1 MKRMASCFLVAL
13 LTCAGVAIALTPGAA
28 SAATCEKWAGK
39 VVSLQGT
46 VQAKIA
52 GGTQWEPVKLND
64 TFCPGDML
72 RTDRRS
78 RAEVA
83 LQNHPL
89 LRLDENSAITFGGM
103 KDERTSLIDMLS
115 GAALF
120 FSRVTRN
127 LEVRTATVNAGVE
140 GTEFFIRVEEGK
152 TSMSIFEGKVLA
164 SNEAGSL
171 AVTTGQS
178 AVAEKGKAPVP
189 AVVVR
194 PRDAVRWA
202 LYFPPVIY
210 ARPADLKE
218 DSNDP
223 RFYTQRASQSLTVGR
238 VDEAIADIE
247 RAQKLDP
254 KNSDALS
261 LQSIIAV
268 TQNEKGKALDL
279 GQKAVAAD
287 PKSATARIALS
298 YAQQAQ
304 FDLPGALRSLEEAVK
319 MEPGNA
325 LAWARLAELRQS
337 FGELD
342 ESLDAA
348 KKAAALSPDLSRTQ
362 TVLGFAY
369 LTQVNTQEAMKAFG
383 KAIGLDQADPLPHL
397 GLGLTKIREGNLEEG
412 RRELEI
418 AIALDPDNG
427 LIRSYVGKAYF
438 EEKRD
443 DLAKGQYDMAKNLDP
458 LDPTPYFY
466 DAIRKQTVNQPIE
479 ALHDLQK
486 AIELNDNRA
495 VYRSRLLLDQD
506 LAARSASLARIYSD
520 MGFQQRALVE
530 GWTSVNTDPSNYSA
544 HRFLADSYS
553 VLPRHEIARVSELL
567 QSQLLQ
573 PTNITPIQPSFS
585 VSNLFLISSSGASN
599 ISFNEFNPL
608 FNRNRVAL
616 QASGLV
622 GNNETWGGEGIVSGI
637 YNKLSLSAGYTKFKT
652 DGWRENADQDDE
664 IANAFVQ
671 YELSHKTSI
680 QAEYRYRN
688 TELGDILLKFFP
700 GSIFPTQRLTSE
712 SNIVRLGARHTFSPS
727 SIILAS
733 YMHQESKFR
742 EHHEPFPQPG
752 VLLVDFNQPD
762 QDANGGELEYL
773 FRSQYINLAI
783 GGGYFDVSDKLEQ
796 LVRFGPPFIPGPPI
810 TPPTIDVTGETGLNL
825 EHGNVYAYSYIN
837 PIKNITV
844 TVGASYDHADS
855 EFLNEVKKQWN
866 PKFGITWTPFQAT
879 TIRAAA
885 FRTLKRTLITQQT
898 LEPTQV
904 AGFNQFFDDG
914 DLTEIWTYGGAID
927 QKFSSSLFGGVE
939 YSKRELKVPYLDFT
953 VDAQIPPT
961 VKASWNE
968 YNGRAYLFWAPT
980 KWMSLRAEYMYERL
994 KRDEAFPEGV
1004 TEADTHRVPI
1014 GINFFH
1020 PSGLSSSLTCTYF
1033 NQDGTFGGFFTGD
1046 PIQDGSDDFWTVD
1059 MAINYRLPK
1068 RYGFITVGVRNL
1080 FDKDFRFFDSD
1091 LNNASIQPERNLY
1104 VKVSLA
1110 LP

>member
-1 MKRMASCFLVAL
+1 MRRTRLCFLAIFLGCTL
-13 LTCAGVAIALTPGAA
+13 LAIGLSPGIS

-46 VQAKIA
+46 VDAKVA
-52 GGTQWEPVKLND
+52 GGAEWQPVKLNN
-64 TFCPGDML
+64 TYCPGDML
-72 RTDRRS
+72 RTGRRS

-89 LRLDENSAITFGGM
+89 LRLDENSTITFGGM
-103 KDERTSLIDMLS
+103 KDERTSIVDMLS

-140 GTEFFIRVEEGK
+140 GTEFFLKVEEGK
-152 TSMSIFEGKVLA
+152 TSMSIFEGKILA
-164 SNEAGSL
+164 SNEAGSI

-178 AVAEKGKAPVP
+178 AVAEKGKAPIR

-202 LYFPPVIY
+202 LYYPPVIY

-223 RFYTQRASQSLTVGR
+223 RFYIQRASQSLTVGR

-254 KNSDALS
+254 KNSDAFALR
-261 LQSIIAV
+261 SIVAV
-268 TQNEKGKALDL
+268 AQNEKGKALDL
-279 GQKAVAAD
+279 AQKAVEAD
-287 PKSATARIALS
+287 PKSPTARIALS
-298 YAQQAQ
+298 YAQQAAFNLQ
-304 FDLPGALRSLEEAVK
+304 GALDSTNEAVK
-319 MEPGNA
+319 LDPKNA
-325 LAWARLAELRQS
+325 LAWARLAELQQS

-342 ESLDAA
+342 KSLDAA
-348 KKAAALSPDLSRTQ
+348 KNATALSPDLSRTQ

-383 KAIGLDQADPLPHL
+383 KAIGMDQADPLPRL
-397 GLGLTKIREGNLEEG
+397 GLGLAKIREGNLEEG
-412 RRELEI
+412 RRDLEI
-418 AIALDPDNG
+418 AITLDPDNG
-427 LIRSYVGKAYF
+427 IFRSYLGKAYF

-443 DLAKGQYDMAKNLDP
+443 KLASGQYEMAKTLDP
-458 LDPTPYFY
+458 KDPTPYFY
-466 DAIRKQTVNQPIE
+466 NAIQKQTVNQPVE
-479 ALHDLQK
+479 ALNDLQK
-486 AIELNDNRA
+486 AIEMNDNRA

-506 LAARSASLARIYSD
+506 LAARSASLGRIYSD
-520 MGFQQRALVE
+520 LGFQQRALVE
-530 GWTSVNTDPSNYSA
+530 GWTSVNADPSNYSA

-573 PTNITPIQPSFS
+573 PTNITPIQPSLS
-585 VSNLFLISSSGASN
+585 VSNLFLISSSGAAN
-599 ISFNEFNPL
+599 LSFNEFNPL

-622 GNNETWGGEGIVSGI
+622 GNNETRGGEGIVSGI

-652 DGWRENADQDDE
+652 DGWRENADQDDD

-671 YELSHKTSI
+671 YELSYKTSI

-688 TELGDILLKFFP
+688 SEFGDLRLKFFP
-700 GSIFPTQRLTSE
+700 GSNFPGERNTLE
-712 SNIVRLGARHTFSPS
+712 SNTVRLGARHAFSPS
-727 SIILAS
+727 SVVLVS
-733 YMHQESKFR
+733 YMHQEGKFR
-742 EHHEPFPQPG
+742 ERHEPWPQPG
-752 VLLVDFNQPD
+752 VLLVDLNQPD
-762 QDANGGELEYL
+762 QKADGGELEYL
-773 FRSQYINLAI
+773 YRSQYINLAI
-783 GGGYFDVSDKLEQ
+783 GGGYFDVRDKVEQ
-796 LVRFGPPFIPGPPI
+796 LLRFGPPFIPGPPD
-810 TPPTIDVTGETGLNL
+810 TPPTIDIPGETGLNL
-825 EHGNVYAYSYIN
+825 KHGNVYAYSYIK

-855 EFLNEVKKQWN
+855 EYLKEVKELWN
-866 PKFGITWTPFQAT
+866 PKFGIAWTPFQAT

-904 AGFNQFFDDG
+904 AGFNQFFDDY
-914 DLTEIWTYGGAID
+914 DLTETWTYGGAID

-939 YSKRELKVPYLDFT
+939 YSKRELKVPYLDFEI
-953 VDAQIPPT
+953 DPEFPPT
-961 VKASWNE
+961 VKSDWNE
-968 YNGRAYLFWAPT
+968 YHGRAYLFFAPAT
-980 KWMSLRAEYMYERL
+980 WMSLRAEYMYERL
-994 KRDEAFPEGV
+994 KREEPFIEGAKV
-1004 TEADTHRVPI
+1004 SDTHRVPL
-1014 GINFFH
+1014 GINLFH

-1033 NQDGTFGGFFTGD
+1033 HQNGTFGGFFVDD
-1046 PIQDGSDDFWTVD
+1046 PIQDGSDDFWIVD

-1068 RYGFITVGVRNL
+1068 RYGFITIGVNNL
-1080 FDKDFRFFDSD
+1080 FDRDFNYFDSD